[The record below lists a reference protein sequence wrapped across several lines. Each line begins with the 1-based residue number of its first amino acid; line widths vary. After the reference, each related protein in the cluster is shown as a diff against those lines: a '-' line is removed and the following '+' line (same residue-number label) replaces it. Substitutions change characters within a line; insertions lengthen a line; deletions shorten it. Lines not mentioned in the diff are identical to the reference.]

1 MVSRR
6 SLRVAAVALLVPLAG
21 PASVLLAQS
30 VEVSPFY
37 GYRFGGDFF
46 ELVTRHPVDL
56 DGAPAMGVALDI
68 RLQGG
73 LQLEGF
79 FTHQEGHVA
88 ALVGPVGPAAVQRV
102 AVDHWLGGALQEF
115 GGTRIRPFATGMFG
129 LTRYAIDGDNEIR
142 FTLNGGGGAKL
153 FATPHIGVRLDG
165 RISATFIDAHGS
177 TVACF
182 GGGCFLALRANVVW
196 QAEFTAG
203 MVVRFP

>member
-1 MVSRR
+1 
-6 SLRVAAVALLVPLAG
+6 
-21 PASVLLAQS
+21 
-30 VEVSPFY
+30 
-37 GYRFGGDFF
+37 
-46 ELVTRHPVDL
+46 
-56 DGAPAMGVALDI
+56 MGVALDI
-68 RLQGG
+68 PLYEG
-73 LQLEGF
+73 LQIEGF

-88 ALVGPVGPAAVQRV
+88 ALAGDVGPITVQRV

-129 LTRYAIDGDNEIR
+129 LTRYAVNGDNEIR

-165 RISATFIDAHGS
+165 RISATFIDAQG
-177 TVACF
+177 TAVACF
-182 GGGCFLALRANVVW
+182 GNGCFLALHANVVW

>member
-1 MVSRR
+1 M
-6 SLRVAAVALLVPLAG
+6 AAMALLVVLVR
-21 PASVLLAQS
+21 PAPGHGQS

-46 ELVTRHPVDL
+46 ELVTGHRVDL
-56 DGAPAMGVALDI
+56 DGAPAMGVALDVP
-68 RLQGG
+68 LGEG

-79 FTHQEGHVA
+79 FTHQEGSVA
-88 ALVGPVGPAAVQRV
+88 AGPPTLHPVVVQRV

-129 LTRYAIDGDNEIR
+129 LTRYAVAGDNEIR
-142 FTLNGGGGAKL
+142 FTVNGGGGAKL

-165 RISATFIDAHGS
+165 RISATFIDAQGS
-177 TVACF
+177 AVACLP
-182 GGGCFLALRANVVW
+182 GGCFLALHANVVW